1 MLRNMKG
8 SVLVLAMWALMILTL
23 FSISISYSVQSRAAL
38 LSRLQTLD
46 ALYPVAYSGV
56 EVCKS
61 LIATDNQ
68 TDIDTLI
75 DVWAN
80 VTPSETSQLKN
91 GSFVIGDGK
100 RNGMV
105 DEESKVNLN
114 KAKPDVLARL
124 LQQVAKLNKDE
135 AEELAY
141 CLIDWMDSDSFFGHP
156 NYGAEDSYYES
167 LDKPYSA
174 KDSKY
179 ELLDEMLLVSGM
191 NKEIYDAIKPYVTV
205 YGMGHIN
212 LNTASK
218 PVLLSLGLSADLCDK
233 IVRYRSG
240 PDGRDG
246 TGDDQYFQNLPTLID
261 ELDKS
266 GGTPTDLTQRSILDG
281 LSTAGDVALYSSVFS
296 ARIVAHLEK
305 NNASVELDTVMD
317 RKGQVK
323 LARSSGVL
331 WPAR

>member
-1 MLRNMKG
+1 MLRDRRG

-23 FSISISYSVQSRAAL
+23 FSISISYSVQRRVAL

-61 LIATDNQ
+61 LIADDSQ
-68 TDIDTLI
+68 KDIDTLS
-75 DVWAN
+75 DVWAS
-80 VTPSETSQLKN
+80 VPASDPSELKN

-100 RNGMV
+100 RNGLV

-124 LQQVAKLNKDE
+124 LQQVTKINKDE

-156 NYGAEDSYYES
+156 DYGAEDSTYES

-191 NKEIYDAIKPYVTV
+191 NIDIFEAIKPYVTV
-205 YGMGHIN
+205 HGMGHIN
-212 LNTASK
+212 LNTASR
-218 PVLLSLGLSADLCDK
+218 PVLLSLGLSPEFCDK

-246 TGDDQYFQNLPTLID
+246 TGDDQYFQNLPAIVD
-261 ELDKS
+261 DLDKS
-266 GGTPTDLTQRSILDG
+266 GGTPTDLTQKAILDG
-281 LSTAGDVALYSSVFS
+281 LSAAGDVALYSSVFS
-296 ARIVAHLEK
+296 ARIVARLEK
-305 NNASVELDTVMD
+305 NNASVELDAVMD
-317 RKGQVK
+317 RKGKVK

>member
-1 MLRNMKG
+1 
-8 SVLVLAMWALMILTL
+8 MWALMILTL
-23 FSISISYSVQSRAAL
+23 FSISISYSVQRRVAL

-56 EVCKS
+56 EFCKS
-61 LIATDNQ
+61 LIVDDSQ
-68 TDIDTLI
+68 KDIDTFS
-75 DVWAN
+75 DSWAN
-80 VTPSETSQLKN
+80 VSASRSSQLKN
-91 GSFVIGDGK
+91 GSFVIGDG
-100 RNGMV
+100 RRSGMV
-105 DEESKVNLN
+105 DEESKVSLN

-124 LQQVAKLNKDE
+124 LQQVANVNKDE

-179 ELLDEMLLVSGM
+179 EQLDEMLLVSGM
-191 NKEIYDAIKPYVTV
+191 NQDIFEAIKPYVTV

-218 PVLLSLGLSADLCDK
+218 PVLLSLGLSSELCDK

-240 PDGRDG
+240 PDGKDG

-261 ELDKS
+261 DLDKS
-266 GGTPTDLTQRSILDG
+266 GGTPTDLTQRTILDG
-281 LSTAGDVALYSSVFS
+281 LSAAGDVALYSSVFS
-296 ARIVAHLEK
+296 ARIVAHLER
-305 NNASVELDTVMD
+305 NNASVELDAVID
-317 RKGQVK
+317 RKGKVK